1 MSVIRLAL
9 REIQHRK
16 LNFISATVAML
27 VAVSLA
33 VAVVTM
39 SDASHRETVRLMR
52 NMGFNLLIIP
62 EGANFADFWSDSFAQ
77 ANMPEEY
84 VHRLSKAHNLDVQH
98 LVARLQKKVEWR
110 GRKVLLTGMLP
121 EIQMQNM
128 PVKSA
133 MSPEIKRG
141 TVYLG
146 YELWHGQDLSVGDT
160 IEVLGREFTI
170 AKLAAESGSNDDI
183 RIWGHLHDVQEAL
196 GLPGQ
201 INEIEAL
208 HCLCGDNALATIR
221 AGLSADLPGTKVTE
235 MQTIAVMRA
244 ETRRMMDRYAA
255 FIIPVVA
262 LVCGLWI
269 GLQTLGN
276 VRERRVE
283 IGIYRALGIGS
294 GPIAALFLAKAIIVG
309 LVGALIGFGLG
320 TWLALHFGPGIFA
333 YTAGKITPELPLLW
347 RALIFAPVIAVIA
360 SYLPALQ
367 AVAQDPAEVL
377 REE

>member
-16 LNFISATVAML
+16 LNFLSATVAML
-27 VAVSLA
+27 VAVALA

-39 SDASHRETVRLMR
+39 SDAAHRETIRLMR

-62 EGANFADFWSDSFAQ
+62 EEADFADFWSDSFAQ

-84 VHRLSKAHNLDVQH
+84 VHRLSEVRNLDVQH
-98 LVARLQKKVEWR
+98 LVARLQKRAEWR

-121 EIQMQNM
+121 EIQMKNM
-128 PVKSA
+128 PPKSA
-133 MSPEIKRG
+133 MSPDIKRG

-146 YELWHGQDLSVGDT
+146 YELWHGQGLSEGDT

-170 AKLAAESGSNDDI
+170 SKLAAESGSNDDI
-183 RIWGHLHDVQEAL
+183 RIWGHLHDAQEAL

-221 AGLSADLPGTKVTE
+221 ARLSEALPGTKVTE

-269 GLQTLGN
+269 GLQTLSN

-294 GPIAALFLAKAIIVG
+294 GPIAALFLAKAVIVG

-347 RALIFAPVIAVIA
+347 RALVFAPVIAVVA